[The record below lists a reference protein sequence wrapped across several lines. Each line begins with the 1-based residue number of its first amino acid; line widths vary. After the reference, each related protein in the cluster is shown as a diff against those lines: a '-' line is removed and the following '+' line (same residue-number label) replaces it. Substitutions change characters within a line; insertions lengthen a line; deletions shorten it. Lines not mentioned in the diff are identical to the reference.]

1 MFIALII
8 AGIILNTFIII
19 QIVDMILMG
28 RLHFHHAK
36 NQMPDKYIIDTPNQT
51 EKQGEVECAAFSSA
65 YVLRHLGMKAEGVDL
80 YDKIPG
86 KFKMAGGT
94 VYPKGVRYCLAAH
107 GVKSQYCRGNLQILK
122 EEIAKGVPV
131 IVMMKIR
138 EDKNWLH
145 YVPVVGYD
153 NKHIYIAESYAP
165 LVNCDEKL
173 YNRKIEAKSFER
185 LWDTKELKMPLYS
198 KTYYRIL
205 CD

>member
-1 MFIALII
+1 
-8 AGIILNTFIII
+8 
-19 QIVDMILMG
+19 MG
-28 RLHFHHAK
+28 WLHIHHAK
-36 NQMPDKYIIDTPNQT
+36 NQIPDNYIVDTPNRT

-65 YVLRHLGMKAEGVDL
+65 YVLRHFGMQAEGFEL
-80 YDKIPG
+80 YDKIPD
-86 KFKMAGGT
+86 KFKMTGGT
-94 VYPKGVRYCLAAH
+94 VYPKGVQYCLASH
-107 GVKSQYCRGNLQILK
+107 GVKSQYCRGNLRILK

-153 NKHIYIAESYAP
+153 NENIYIAESYAP

-173 YNRKIEAKSFER
+173 YNRKVEAKSFGR
-185 LWDTKELKMPLYS
+185 LWDTKELKMPFYS